1 MDGDG
6 AVTMETILAAST
18 EFSSE
23 LPVREAWGDQRNQIK
38 DGIVVH
44 RSHLNPAGTSSFHH
58 DARACLSGV
67 DINL

>member
-23 LPVREAWGDQRNQIK
+23 LPVRESPGRPEKPN
-38 DGIVVH
+38 
-44 RSHLNPAGTSSFHH
+44 
-58 DARACLSGV
+58 
-67 DINL
+67 